1 MTTQELIKL
10 GSELLEEV
18 GLGGELKELEE
29 IIENFEVAVE
39 GTNKDEL
46 RLATIGMLLVRIGVP
61 RIRELLPYDTFRAV
75 ELMAEFHC
83 FEYHANLILEQAI
96 NRMSKALELR
106 LGKAMLN

>member
-18 GLGGELKELEE
+18 GLGGELEELEE
-29 IIENFEVAVE
+29 FLEDFEVTVE

-46 RLATIGMLLVRIGVP
+46 HLATIGTLLVHSGLT

-83 FEYHANLILEQAI
+83 FEYHANLILEKAI
-96 NRMSKALELR
+96 NRMKKAHKLR